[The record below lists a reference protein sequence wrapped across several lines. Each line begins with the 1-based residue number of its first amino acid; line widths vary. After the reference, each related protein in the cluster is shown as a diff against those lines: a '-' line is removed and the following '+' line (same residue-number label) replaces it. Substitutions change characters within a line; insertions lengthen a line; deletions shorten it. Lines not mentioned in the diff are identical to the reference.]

1 MLVRRLPIREYI
13 KIIEIEGR
21 KDKENVWSLIPL
33 ISSVHMITNSHTLI
47 FAVLFCYMRAIYDS
61 ICNDLLCVTV

>member
-1 MLVRRLPIREYI
+1 MLVRRLHIREYI

-33 ISSVHMITNSHTLI
+33 MLSIHMITNSHTLI
-47 FAVLFCYMRAIYDS
+47 FAVLFYYMRAIYDS
-61 ICNDLLCVTV
+61 ICNELLCVTV